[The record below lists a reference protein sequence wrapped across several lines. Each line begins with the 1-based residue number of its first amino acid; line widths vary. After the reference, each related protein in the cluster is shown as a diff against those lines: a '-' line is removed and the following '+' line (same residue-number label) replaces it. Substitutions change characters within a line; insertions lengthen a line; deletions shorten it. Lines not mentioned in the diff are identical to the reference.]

1 MSKDDIDMADA
12 SPEELRSTLKATL
25 EVVQAQRAKLEELQ
39 GELSEVRR
47 QLAEESAAA
56 HRNEE
61 LRFEAEAA
69 LTHEKAA
76 REATEETLRATSV
89 DFARKLAAMQAKV
102 MEAERD
108 VVLGGQVI
116 MVPLTSA
123 PSSAAGSSS
132 GVASAPATPQTWS
145 SWAGG
150 GGSPRSQMDSADL
163 TRPSSGLRI
172 ISGPCGGS
180 ACPRPPPHGLPSTQR
195 RARSSHQQ
203 RLDPLPPPTATSASA
218 SASAAGVSPSPSP
231 SLFSL
236 SSSS

>member
-132 GVASAPATPQTWS
+132 GV
-145 SWAGG
+145 
-150 GGSPRSQMDSADL
+150 
-163 TRPSSGLRI
+163 
-172 ISGPCGGS
+172 GS
-180 ACPRPPPHGLPSTQR
+180 ACNTANLVFLGRWR
-195 RARSSHQQ
+195 RQSAKSNGFGRSDQAFLWSSDHQWS
-203 RLDPLPPPTATSASA
+203 LWWICMPKATSARPPQYAAQSALLTPAAIGPSA
-218 SASAAGVSPSPSP
+218 STYGN
-231 SLFSL
+231 LCL
-236 SSSS
+236 CLCLCC